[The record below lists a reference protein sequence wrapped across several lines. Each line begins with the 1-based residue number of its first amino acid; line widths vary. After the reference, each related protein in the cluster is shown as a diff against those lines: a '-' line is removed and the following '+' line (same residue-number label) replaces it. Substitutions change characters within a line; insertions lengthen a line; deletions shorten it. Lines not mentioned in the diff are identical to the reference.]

1 MSQHNDRQ
9 NLLRQRAR
17 ILLENKEVA
26 AVLGYRAGTLPGTTV
41 PWLASRPEQAE
52 KLVWNENCLA
62 NLAAYLPKLK
72 RLGRLA
78 VVASGPT
85 SRSLVNLIKENQIRR
100 ENLYII
106 GIAGPVLTAPTSA
119 EKPAEPMTLFGTPN
133 PVIYDEMIGEK
144 APEPEPDDY
153 ADIVAFE
160 RLPSAERWRI
170 LREELSRCIRCYAC
184 RQVCPNCYCP
194 TCFVDV
200 SQPQW
205 VGRTPDDSDTMIFH
219 IMRAMH
225 MAGRCV
231 ECGACARACPMGINL
246 MRLNRKVALIVRSR
260 FGHVSGMK
268 LDEPLPLASFRTDDG
283 QEFIK

>member
-1 MSQHNDRQ
+1 MNQPNDRQ
-9 NLLRQRAR
+9 NLLRNRVR
-17 ILLENKEVA
+17 TLLENKEVVA
-26 AVLGYRAGTLPGTTV
+26 ALGYRAGTLPGTAV
-41 PWLASRPEQAE
+41 PWLARKPEHAD

-62 NLAAYLPKLK
+62 NLAVYLPRLK
-72 RLGRLA
+72 KLGRLA
-78 VVASGPT
+78 IVASGPT
-85 SRSLVNLIKENQIRR
+85 SRSLVNLLKENQIRR

-106 GIAGPVLTAPTSA
+106 GIAGLVPSAPTST
-119 EKPAEPMTLFGTPN
+119 AEPKTLFGTPN

-144 APEPEPDDY
+144 APEPEQPDDY

-160 RLPSAERWRI
+160 KLPSEERWRI

-194 TCFVDV
+194 NCFVDV

-205 VGRTPDDSDTMIFH
+205 VGRTPDDSDTVIFH

-246 MRLNRKVALIVRSR
+246 MRLNRKVALIVKSR